1 MLFRIWICACSDMG
15 STAPTNFPDSMS
27 MSEGIPSPDSFSSS
41 LRKLAKGNLLDEPFS
56 ARCCSYFNWKNEP
69 EEQALMSKHSIRIPH
84 KMGILYLVVSTS
96 VISACVRG
104 AEAEEARQGNET
116 YRD

>member
-1 MLFRIWICACSDMG
+1 M
-15 STAPTNFPDSMS
+15 
-27 MSEGIPSPDSFSSS
+27 E
-41 LRKLAKGNLLDEPFS
+41 
-56 ARCCSYFNWKNEP
+56 NEP

-84 KMGILYLVVSTS
+84 KMGIIYLVVSTS
-96 VISACVRG
+96 VISARVQG